1 MTKSINMTRIKPF
14 PQRQRWKAKWESYQI
29 EKLQCRTLI
38 NHVLELAVSS
48 GPHEWFIC
56 AVHAHT
62 HPSYT
67 GTGAP
72 FIKYLL
78 GVKRHFKIEQSL
90 YTSVLWHT
98 GHIPLLASGTKTPK
112 GKTWGTFSTTYIV
125 TRFSEIHCDKKLNI
139 CTFILVE

>member
-56 AVHAHT
+56 AVHTHT

-98 GHIPLLASGTKTPK
+98 GHIPLLASLIRDKN
-112 GKTWGTFSTTYIV
+112 
-125 TRFSEIHCDKKLNI
+125 SEGENMRHFLNNIHCDKVFRDPLW
-139 CTFILVE
+139 